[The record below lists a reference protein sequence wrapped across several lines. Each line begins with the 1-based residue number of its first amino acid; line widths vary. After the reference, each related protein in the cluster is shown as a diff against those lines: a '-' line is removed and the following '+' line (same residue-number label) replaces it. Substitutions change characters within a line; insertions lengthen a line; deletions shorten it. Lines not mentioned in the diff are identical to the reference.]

1 MPNLPYVTRFAPSPS
16 GLLHLGNARTALLS
30 YLAARKSKGRFILRI
45 EDTDEARS
53 TETHVQAVLEDLRW
67 FGLDWDEG
75 PDVGGPH
82 EYRQRHR
89 RAIHETWLAKLD
101 AAGSTYPCFCT
112 PAELSLSR
120 KRLLAAGKPPRY
132 AGTCRALDARQRA
145 ARLASGEPAALRF
158 QVPAGQVVTFRDLVH
173 GEQRFPS
180 DDIGD
185 FIIRRADGGTAFFF
199 SNAID
204 DALMGITLVLR
215 GDDHLTN
222 TPRQILIL
230 QALGLPVPEYAHVA
244 LLLDMDGAPL
254 SKRQGAQSLGE
265 FRERGFLPGALRNH
279 LVRLGHACQHDGWL
293 DDAAMCAEFE
303 LSRLGKAAAKFDEAQ
318 LHHWQK
324 EAVAQLSQEDFL
336 RWIGAYLPPG
346 LDASHAAAFAHV
358 VRPNIEFARDVQPWA
373 EVAFGRLTNC
383 APEAVAAIEAAGE
396 AFYAM
401 ATQVFAQP
409 GLEFKQRLR
418 ELGQTSGRKGPALF
432 MPLRAALT
440 GMTHGPE
447 LAGLLQLV
455 PGEEVQARLAAARQR
470 AGSGAR

>member
-30 YLAARKSKGRFILRI
+30 YLAARKSNGRFILRI

-53 TETHVQAVLEDLRW
+53 TEAHVQAVLDDLRW

-101 AAGSTYPCFCT
+101 AAGLTYPCFCT

-120 KRLLAAGKPPRY
+120 KRQLAAGKPPRY
-132 AGTCRALDARQRA
+132 AGTCRVLDAQQRA
-145 ARLASGEPAALRF
+145 ARLAAGAPAALRF
-158 QVPAGQVVTFRDLVH
+158 QVPAGQVVAFRDLVH
-173 GEQRFPS
+173 GEQRFDS

-222 TPRQILIL
+222 TPRQIMIL
-230 QALGLPVPEYAHVA
+230 QALDLPVPEYAHVA
-244 LLLDMDGAPL
+244 LLLGMDGAPL
-254 SKRQGAQSLGE
+254 SKRHGAQSLGE
-265 FRERGFLPGALRNH
+265 FRERGFLPDALRNH
-279 LVRLGHACQHDGWL
+279 LVRLGHACQRDGWL
-293 DDAAMCAEFE
+293 DDAAMRAEFE
-303 LSRLGKAAAKFDEAQ
+303 LSRLGKAAARFDEAQ
-318 LHHWQK
+318 LRHWQK
-324 EAVAQLSQEDFL
+324 EAVAQLSDEDFL
-336 RWIGAYLPPG
+336 RWIGTFLPSG
-346 LDASHAAAFAHV
+346 LDASHASAFAAA
-358 VRPNIEFARDVQPWA
+358 VRPNVEFARDVQPWT

-383 APEAVAAIEAAGE
+383 TEEAVAAIEAAGE

-401 ATQVFAQP
+401 AAEVFARP
-409 GLEFKQRLR
+409 GLAFKQRVR
-418 ELGQTSGRKGPALF
+418 ELGQASGRKGPALF

-440 GMTHGPE
+440 GTTHGPE

-455 PGEEVQARLAAARQR
+455 PAAEVQARLTAALKR
-470 AGSGAR
+470 AGGGAQ